1 MRLDHLSYAAGPEG
15 VEATADRL
23 GLQLGA
29 VFKDGGF
36 HPRFGTV
43 NRILPLA
50 GGRYLEVVAV
60 LDHPS
65 ADKAPFGQAVRA
77 RSAAG
82 GGWLGWVVAVDDLAL
97 LRQRIGRTPAEGLRH
112 LPSGRVL
119 EWLQLGVLDLQND
132 PQLPFF
138 VQWISGPTMHPSI
151 GGGSVELASIEIA
164 AGRVA
169 GRQGRRGARRCR
181 RRVERP
187 GRDSWSGRSE
197 LPYAQ
202 GRRARLRPRDL

>member
-50 GGRYLEVVAV
+50 GGRYVEVVAV

-97 LRQRIGRTPAEGLRH
+97 LRQRIGRTPAAGLRH
-112 LPSGRVL
+112 LPNGRVL
-119 EWLQLGVLDLQND
+119 EWLQLGVRDLQND

-138 VQWISGPTMHPSI
+138 VQWISGPTMHPSV

-164 AGRVA
+164 GHRERLDEWLGGKTDQVLDDIDVEWSAPDASPGLGGATFRT
-169 GRQGRRGARRCR
+169 RRGDV
-181 RRVERP
+181 RV
-187 GRDSWSGRSE
+187 
-197 LPYAQ
+197 
-202 GRRARLRPRDL
+202 

>member
-151 GGGSVELASIEIA
+151 GGGVELASIEIA
-164 AGRVA
+164 GHRERLDEWLGGKADEVLDDVDVEWSAPDATPGLVGANFHTRKGDVRV
-169 GRQGRRGARRCR
+169 
-181 RRVERP
+181 
-187 GRDSWSGRSE
+187 
-197 LPYAQ
+197 
-202 GRRARLRPRDL
+202 